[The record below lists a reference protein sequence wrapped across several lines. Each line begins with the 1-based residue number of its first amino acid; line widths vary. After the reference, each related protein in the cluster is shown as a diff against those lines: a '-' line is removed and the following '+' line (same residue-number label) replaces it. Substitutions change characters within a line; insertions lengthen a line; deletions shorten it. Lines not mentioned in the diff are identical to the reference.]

1 MKPETLP
8 RARDGGK
15 NSELGA
21 RALAR
26 ALSQLQHML
35 NTEPSTLFLGFCLY
49 EMQEVDQLYTCPLIN
64 ILWLYFLKIF

>member
-35 NTEPSTLFLGFCLY
+35 NSEPSTSVPRFLPLRNAGSGPAALY
-49 EMQEVDQLYTCPLIN
+49 MPP
-64 ILWLYFLKIF
+64 

>member
-35 NTEPSTLFLGFCLY
+35 NSEPSSSVPQFP
-49 EMQEVDQLYTCPLIN
+49 PL
-64 ILWLYFLKIF
+64 